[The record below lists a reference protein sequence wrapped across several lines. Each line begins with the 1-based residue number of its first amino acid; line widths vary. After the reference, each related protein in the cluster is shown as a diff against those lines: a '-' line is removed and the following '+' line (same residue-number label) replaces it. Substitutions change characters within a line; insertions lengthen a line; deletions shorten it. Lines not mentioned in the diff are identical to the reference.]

1 MRAVRGASAI
11 AWMRFPLPEQFAQ
24 QLRRGG
30 EPVGRLEPLR
40 NQACRITQQPLD
52 QLREIVGRR
61 LRAVAASPCALVRA
75 AVEAGCGAL
84 ALANVLVDHAIAEL
98 DTVGDHLINGAGVAG
113 ALRVLSRRTL
123 LGVGC
128 V

>member
-1 MRAVRGASAI
+1 
-11 AWMRFPLPEQFAQ
+11 
-24 QLRRGG
+24 
-30 EPVGRLEPLR
+30 
-40 NQACRITQQPLD
+40 ACRITQQPLD

-128 V
+128 VRRAIEVGPVAQRPAALGVLAMLARATGGGRFRSLHG